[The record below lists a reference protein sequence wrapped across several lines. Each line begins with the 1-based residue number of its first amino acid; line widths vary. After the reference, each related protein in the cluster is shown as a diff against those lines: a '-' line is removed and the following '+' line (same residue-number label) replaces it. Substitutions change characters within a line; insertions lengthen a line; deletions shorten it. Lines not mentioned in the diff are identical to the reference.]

1 MNHLPAAIPDRC
13 LQVYR
18 VTHYKLTTEK
28 VELKIININEDR
40 ANEIY
45 SSTDCQQVIAA
56 MDEFYPKMGFN
67 RPWVGYFVFKNNQV
81 VGTGGFTGQPKDG
94 KIEIAYWTFKEFE
107 GQGIAS
113 LTCKALI
120 SISKKTDPTITI
132 TAKTA
137 PEHNASTKILK
148 NNGFEFTEVVQ
159 DDGIGDA
166 WLWTLETAE
175 NVFENRT

>member
-1 MNHLPAAIPDRC
+1 MHHVSGQHRAAD
-13 LQVYR
+13 
-18 VTHYKLTTEK
+18 YKLTTEK

-40 ANEIY
+40 TNEIY
-45 SSTDCQQVIAA
+45 SSTDCQQVINA
-56 MDEFYPKMGFN
+56 MDEYYPKIGFN
-67 RPWVGYFVFKNNQV
+67 IPWVGYFVFKNNKV

-113 LTCKALI
+113 FTCKALI

-137 PEHNASTKILK
+137 PEYNASTKVLQ
-148 NNGFEFTEVVQ
+148 NNNFEFTEVAQ
-159 DDGIGDA
+159 DDGIGEA
-166 WLWTLETAE
+166 WLWTLKIAE
-175 NVFENRT
+175 NRIEPNRQKGMPNR